1 MTLACKFCTSKE
13 EYLVNKLCL
22 PPCVTFIDNAHVGV
36 LLSQAVPSV
45 GFAFQTFLKVC
56 FHSLPFHPLPII
68 LKML

>member
-45 GFAFQTFLKVC
+45 
-56 FHSLPFHPLPII
+56 
-68 LKML
+68 